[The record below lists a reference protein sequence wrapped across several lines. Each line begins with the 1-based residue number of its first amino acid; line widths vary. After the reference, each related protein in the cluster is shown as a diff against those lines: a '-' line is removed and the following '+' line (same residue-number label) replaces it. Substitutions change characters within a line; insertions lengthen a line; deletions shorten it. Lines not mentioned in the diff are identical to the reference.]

1 MPELPE
7 VRLAHG
13 ALESDRLLAE
23 HFGVELATSPPAA
36 TWWLERTA
44 AGMSL
49 RAPKREG
56 GYEVVL
62 SSTEGS
68 MARRLR
74 TARRTDPLP
83 RAVGMHRRKVAR
95 IVDAT
100 AGLGRDAMVLARLG
114 SAVTA
119 LERVP
124 ALGFLL
130 QSAVDQSGLAVEV
143 IRAEAVAWLR
153 ASAERAPAP
162 DVVYLDP
169 MFSDPG
175 KAQVKK
181 EMQACR
187 ALAGQPEELSG
198 LLAAAR
204 LAARDRVVVKRHPH
218 HAPIAAGV
226 SFEVPGDRVRFD
238 VYLTA

>member
-13 ALESDRLLAE
+13 ALESDLSLAE
-23 HFGVELATSPPAA
+23 HFGLDLTTTPPAGA
-36 TWWLERTA
+36 WLLERGPS
-44 AGMSL
+44 GMQL
-49 RAPKREG
+49 RAPQDQG
-56 GYEVVL
+56 GYELVVRAG
-62 SSTEGS
+62 EGP

-83 RAVGMHRRKVAR
+83 RAVGMHRRTVER
-95 IVDAT
+95 VVDAT
-100 AGLGRDAMVLARLG
+100 AGIGRDAMVLAHLG
-114 SAVTA
+114 CAVTA

-124 ALGFLL
+124 ALCLLL
-130 QSAVDQSGLAVEV
+130 QTAVEESGLDVEV
-143 IRAEAVAWLR
+143 VRTDAVAWLR
-153 ASAERAPAP
+153 AHAATAPAP

-169 MFSDPG
+169 MFAERG

-187 ALAGQPEELSG
+187 ALAGPPDDPG
-198 LLAAAR
+198 ALLAAAR
-204 LAARDRVVVKRHPH
+204 EAARDRVVVKRHPQH
-218 HAPIAAGV
+218 DPIAAGV

-238 VYLTA
+238 VYLCA